1 MLFDEL
7 TDEQKDKVIDKLW
20 SDEDY
25 WYLVNDLL
33 SEDIEEEFK
42 SVCEDASNF
51 EYDYS
56 YLTGGENGFFFT
68 GKIDYSDI
76 DDFPFANL
84 VKDKDGIEIIISR
97 YEIDIDVDIDGEGD
111 VDAYSDEDYDKL
123 MEAIQNWHDDICDK
137 MFNFVQ
143 SYVDGCY
150 DKKYFGDFAMANEYQ
165 FDEDG
170 NWL

>member
-7 TDEQKDKVIDKLW
+7 TDEQQDKVIDKLW
-20 SDEDY
+20 YDKDY

-33 SEDIEEEFK
+33 SEDIDDEFK

-51 EYDYS
+51 EYDYN
-56 YLTGGENGFFFT
+56 YLTGSDSGFFFT
-68 GKIDYSDI
+68 GTINYSDI

-84 VKDKDGIEIIISR
+84 VKDKEGIKITFDR
-97 YEIDIDVDIDGEGD
+97 YEIDVDIDCDGEGD
-111 VDAYSDEDYDKL
+111 IDIYSDEDYDKL
-123 MEAIQNWHDDICDK
+123 VDAVQNWHDDICDK
-137 MFNFVQ
+137 MFKFVQ
-143 SYVDGCY
+143 DYVDGCY
-150 DKKYFGDFAMANEYQ
+150 DKEYFGDMAMANEYQ